1 MHELGLAKDVLK
13 KILRAAE
20 KKGLSKV
27 ASCNI
32 YVGATKI
39 HHPQE
44 FKELLEANAKG
55 TAAQNMKYELI
66 ITPLRA
72 KCSSCSEEFETP
84 PCPKCNNFECVI
96 ISGAEVEIKEL
107 C

>member
-13 KILRAAE
+13 KILWTAQNQ
-20 KKGLSKV
+20 GLDKV
-27 ASCNI
+27 TSCKI

-55 TAAQNMKYELI
+55 TVAENMKYELI

-72 KCSSCSEEFETP
+72 KCASCGEEFDSP
-84 PCPKCNNFECVI
+84 PCPKCKSFECSI
-96 ISGAEVEIKEL
+96 ISGAEVKITQIA
-107 C
+107 